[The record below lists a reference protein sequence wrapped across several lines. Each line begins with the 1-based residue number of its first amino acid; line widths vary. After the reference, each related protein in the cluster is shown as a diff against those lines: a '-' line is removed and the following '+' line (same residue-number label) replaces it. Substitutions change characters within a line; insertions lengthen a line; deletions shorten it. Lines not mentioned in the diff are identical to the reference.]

1 MKINYKKMVKLATLL
16 VTSLLIAKAS
26 ADTYTYLFM
35 HAGIT
40 VTSQQV
46 VWIYGGQII
55 SGSTVTPSFTVQQG
69 VYTWYNNTLHLK
81 NTGGTNV
88 TVNITVTS
96 QASSSVF
103 DICKVYVYENFTT
116 PGTWTFVGT
125 LNALTLGDVLN
136 NKLLKANGG
145 YFKFDF
151 EIQAKTTATPGTYN
165 FEITVVY

>member
-1 MKINYKKMVKLATLL
+1 MKTNYKKMVKLAVLL

-35 HAGIT
+35 RVGIT

-46 VWIYGGQII
+46 IWIYNGQII
-55 SGSTVTPSFTVQQG
+55 SGSTVTPSFSVQQG
-69 VYTWYNNTLHLK
+69 LYTWHNNTLYLK

-88 TVNITVTS
+88 NVNITVTEPAQS
-96 QASSSVF
+96 NVF

-116 PGTWTFVGT
+116 PGTWSLVGT
-125 LNALTLGDVLN
+125 LNAIEYGTLS

-151 EIQAKTTATPGTYN
+151 EIQAKTTATPDTYN